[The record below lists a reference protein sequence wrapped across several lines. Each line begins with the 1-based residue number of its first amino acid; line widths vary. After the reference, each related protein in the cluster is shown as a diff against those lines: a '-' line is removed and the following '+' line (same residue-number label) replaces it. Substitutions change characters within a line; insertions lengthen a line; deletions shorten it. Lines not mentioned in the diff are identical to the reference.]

1 MVEGYY
7 INQQKE
13 GAYMLKNTF
22 CGKCRWICLIVF
34 MMSVLSF
41 SVCSAEEREAPLYE
55 LYPTGNFYTF
65 LKLNTKTG
73 AISQIQY
80 SINDDEERFEVVV
93 NGDMEFASMSNVG
106 RFKLYPT
113 QNMYNFL
120 LLDQKTGL
128 VRQVQWSTKP
138 ENRGIVGVILPI

>member
-1 MVEGYY
+1 
-7 INQQKE
+7 
-13 GAYMLKNTF
+13 MLKNIF
-22 CGKCRWICLIVF
+22 NMKCRWICLIVF
-34 MMSVLSF
+34 MTAVLSF
-41 SVCSAEEREAPLYE
+41 SVCAAEETNAPLYE
-55 LYPTGNFYTF
+55 LYPTQNFYTF

-73 AISQIQY
+73 AISQVQY

-93 NGDMEFASMSNVG
+93 NGKVVFDEYMSQVG

-120 LLDQKTGL
+120 LLDQNTGI

-138 ENRGIVGVILPI
+138 ENRGIIDVIIPVQ

>member
-1 MVEGYY
+1 
-7 INQQKE
+7 
-13 GAYMLKNTF
+13 
-22 CGKCRWICLIVF
+22 

-55 LYPTGNFYTF
+55 LYPTENFYTF

-73 AISQIQY
+73 SISQIQY
-80 SINDDEERFEVVV
+80 SINDDKERFEVVV
-93 NGDMEFASMSNVG
+93 NGDMELASMSQVG
-106 RFKLYPT
+106 RFKLFPT

-128 VRQVQWSTKP
+128 VRQVQWSTKL